1 MDRILNMIIRRVIG
15 RVVNRG
21 VDAGI
26 DAVTRRGGANAPED
40 RARGQATARTTKD
53 ALRMARRIG
62 RF

>member
-15 RVVNRG
+15 RLVNR
-21 VDAGI
+21 VVYACI
-26 DAVTRRGGANAPED
+26 DAATRRGNASPED
-40 RARGQATARTTKD
+40 QARGRTAARNTKG